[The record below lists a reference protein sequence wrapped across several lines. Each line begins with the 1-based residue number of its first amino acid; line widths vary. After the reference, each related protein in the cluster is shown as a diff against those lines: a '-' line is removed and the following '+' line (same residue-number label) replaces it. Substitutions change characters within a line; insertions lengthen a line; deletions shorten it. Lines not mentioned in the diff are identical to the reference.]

1 MSAIPQSINLIVNA
15 DDFNLTESVSRGI
28 LEAHDH
34 GIVTSTSLMV
44 NLPAP
49 GRILKELKK
58 QKKLG
63 VGLHLNITLGAPAA
77 LPRKI
82 PTLLNANGSFKKRSE
97 LNFKKI
103 SRTELAEEYRSQIE
117 MFRKLMGR
125 LPTHLDTHHHLHAK
139 KEIFEI
145 FTRIA
150 ARYRL
155 PVRMSRLCTAGV
167 RKKLRTRGVLTT
179 DHLIEDL
186 EPERAWNRVSL
197 LKALLRILRKGT
209 YELMCHPARCDKAL
223 MAISSFNRTRERE
236 LEALCSV
243 EAQSLLKKNK
253 VRLVT
258 FGDL

>member
-1 MSAIPQSINLIVNA
+1 MTALSRFIKLIVNA
-15 DDFNLTESVSRGI
+15 DDFNLTEGVSHGI
-28 LEAHDH
+28 LEAHDR
-34 GIVTSTSLMV
+34 GIVTSTSFMV

-58 QKKLG
+58 RKKLG
-63 VGLHLNITLGAPAA
+63 VGLHLNITLGTPVA

-82 PTLLNANGSFKKRSE
+82 PTLLKADGSFKKRSE
-97 LNFKKI
+97 LDFKNI
-103 SRTELAEEYRSQIE
+103 SQAELAEEYRSQIE
-117 MFRKLMGR
+117 RFRKLLGR

-145 FTRIA
+145 FTRMA

-155 PVRMSRLCTAGV
+155 PVRMSCLCTAGV
-167 RKKLRTRGVLTT
+167 RKKLKTRGVLTT

-186 EPERAWNRVSL
+186 ESAHAWSRVSL
-197 LKALLRILRKGT
+197 LKALRTLRKGT

-236 LEALCSV
+236 REALCSV
-243 EAQSLLKKNK
+243 EVQSFLKEEKM
-253 VRLVT
+253 RLIA